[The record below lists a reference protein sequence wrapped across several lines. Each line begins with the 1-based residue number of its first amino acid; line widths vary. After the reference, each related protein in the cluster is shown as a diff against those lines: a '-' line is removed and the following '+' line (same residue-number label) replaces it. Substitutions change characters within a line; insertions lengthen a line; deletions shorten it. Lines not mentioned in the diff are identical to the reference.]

1 MTSVLTGDIINSA
14 QYKDSAIW
22 QNPLKTFLSRKG
34 DTPRDWEIFQGDSF
48 QLQIP
53 PPEALRTAF
62 QAKAVIRQ
70 IKDLDIRIAIGL
82 GTVHSDPGTISE
94 KTGVAFSRSGRL
106 LDKIKK
112 EKVHMAVGSMD
123 PEFDAE
129 MNMMLKLALLT
140 INNWTQ
146 NSAEIA
152 ELLLENPDLKQTDI
166 GRKLGITQSSVSERI
181 QRGAVREILELEQ
194 YYCKR
199 IKRIGKTT

>member
-1 MTSVLTGDIINSA
+1 
-14 QYKDSAIW
+14 
-22 QNPLKTFLSRKG
+22 
-34 DTPRDWEIFQGDSF
+34 
-48 QLQIP
+48 
-53 PPEALRTAF
+53 
-62 QAKAVIRQ
+62 
-70 IKDLDIRIAIGL
+70 
-82 GTVHSDPGTISE
+82 
-94 KTGVAFSRSGRL
+94 
-106 LDKIKK
+106 
-112 EKVHMAVGSMD
+112 MD